1 MISKNESKLISS
13 IIIGTAQLGEA
24 YGISSN
30 KKHINI
36 KDQLYFLNFLYKNGF
51 YNYDSAFAYKNS
63 HNILGTWIKNN
74 NIHPNIYSKLPK
86 LHNANKAEINN
97 IFFQSL
103 KQLNLNDIRGLFLH
117 NSKDILNSNIK
128 PFIEDIKKNNKIKS
142 FGISI
147 YEEKEIYFSN
157 NIDIIQA
164 PGNIFNQE
172 IFSSDK
178 INKLISD
185 NVEIHIRSIFVQGLL
200 FMQPNRIPK
209 NLGTLIKPINY
220 IQNFA
225 KEINIDISILCI
237 LCVKKL
243 MPKAKLVIGF
253 ENISQ
258 VSNFLKNQE
267 KSVNNS
273 DLEEIIKFGKKNSH
287 KLWDPRNWH

>member
-1 MISKNESKLISS
+1 MKNV
-13 IIIGTAQLGEA
+13 
-24 YGISSN
+24 N
-30 KKHINI
+30 
-36 KDQLYFLNFLYKNGF
+36 YKTRLEG
-51 YNYDSAFAYKNS
+51 KE
-63 HNILGTWIKNN
+63 T
-74 NIHPNIYSKLPK
+74 
-86 LHNANKAEINN
+86 
-97 IFFQSL
+97 
-103 KQLNLNDIRGLFLH
+103 
-117 NSKDILNSNIK
+117 
-128 PFIEDIKKNNKIKS
+128 IEDYTIV
-142 FGISI
+142 
-147 YEEKEIYFSN
+147 Y
-157 NIDIIQA
+157 
-164 PGNIFNQE
+164 
-172 IFSSDK
+172 SDK
-178 INKLISD
+178 YKYITTVTLSD